1 MQQQELC
8 IQGKFVKKLTK
19 KVKANLWTLN
29 LIVVDALSE
38 KLIKSAG
45 CKIPSNGLVRV
56 GGIDL
61 PSTAGIEVKYFG
73 TFKSNGMFACGRFE
87 YVEPKGEQSLIKLL
101 SSGAFKGIGRKTA
114 TELVEKLGMS
124 VLELLKTG
132 QLKKIEETIG
142 RNKACLVEIG
152 YQKIQGLAELQ
163 VYLMAFG
170 VSIPVISKIWDKWG
184 YEALNKA
191 KTNPFELM
199 EIDGFGFTSANKIA
213 ESLGMNTKNPLRI
226 RETLYYSLINLLL
239 FSSGDLY
246 QTRSSIIK
254 EAQNYLGEGN
264 YEGINEE
271 IENLAKEKRIAIRS
285 QNLIYPMFNEKAEY
299 YTCQCAL
306 DLNEVKVEKKIQ
318 EIVED
323 EVMKYNKKYGKT
335 LSQKQLQAVNKSLC
349 NKFSIITGGPGTGK
363 TTIIQAIIQIFK
375 NIYGEDEP
383 ITLLAPTGKAAQR
396 MSEVCKMPA
405 KTIHSRLK
413 IYEQEQTQT
422 DMLPCGLVI
431 VDESSMVDMFIAE
444 KLFKAVEVGSYLLL
458 VGDVDQLPSVGAGQ
472 VLNDFIESGAVPV
485 SRLTE
490 TFRQANGSLIIDNAQ
505 KINKG
510 DTKLEYGDDFVFEKV
525 ENEEKA
531 IEKIVNLYLDET
543 ERVGADNVCIL
554 CPRRRMTEKNLLVTT
569 EYLNSI
575 IQDKVNPQVKDSP
588 IFEQEV
594 EKRIIQFRIG
604 SRVMQTKNNADT
616 SNGDI
621 GIITDITE
629 KTVKIKW
636 DSEKMTEEDVDNM
649 KTIVLGYCLTVHKS
663 QGSEYQSVIIPMIS
677 NQKCQ
682 LFKRNLLYTA
692 VTRAKKKVI
701 IVSDENKDKYSSLM
715 NYCIGNSD
723 KNNRKTLFSLRL
735 STNKEIREKGK
746 TK

>member
-1 MQQQELC
+1 MECSL
-8 IQGKFVKKLTK
+8 
-19 KVKANLWTLN
+19 
-29 LIVVDALSE
+29 VV
-38 KLIKSAG
+38 G
-45 CKIPSNGLVRV
+45 
-56 GGIDL
+56 
-61 PSTAGIEVKYFG
+61 
-73 TFKSNGMFACGRFE
+73 
-87 YVEPKGEQSLIKLL
+87 LIKLL

-246 QTRSSIIK
+246 QTRFSIIK

-604 SRVMQTKNNADT
+604 SRVMQTKNNVDT

>member
-1 MQQQELC
+1 MEITAKMVSDLRATTGAGLMDC
-8 IQGKFVKKLTK
+8 KK
-19 KVKANLWTLN
+19 A
-29 LIVVDALSE
+29 
-38 KLIKSAG
+38 
-45 CKIPSNGLVRV
+45 
-56 GGIDL
+56 
-61 PSTAGIEVKYFG
+61 
-73 TFKSNGMFACGRFE
+73 
-87 YVEPKGEQSLIKLL
+87 
-101 SSGAFKGIGRKTA
+101 
-114 TELVEKLGMS
+114 
-124 VLELLKTG
+124 
-132 QLKKIEETIG
+132 
-142 RNKACLVEIG
+142 
-152 YQKIQGLAELQ
+152 LAE
-163 VYLMAFG
+163 
-170 VSIPVISKIWDKWG
+170 
-184 YEALNKA
+184 
-191 KTNPFELM
+191 
-199 EIDGFGFTSANKIA
+199 A
-213 ESLGMNTKNPLRI
+213 EG
-226 RETLYYSLINLLL
+226 
-239 FSSGDLY
+239 
-246 QTRSSIIK
+246 
-254 EAQNYLGEGN
+254 
-264 YEGINEE
+264 
-271 IENLAKEKRIAIRS
+271 
-285 QNLIYPMFNEKAEY
+285 
-299 YTCQCAL
+299 
-306 DLNEVKVEKKIQ
+306 
-318 EIVED
+318 
-323 EVMKYNKKYGKT
+323 
-335 LSQKQLQAVNKSLC
+335 
-349 NKFSIITGGPGTGK
+349 
-363 TTIIQAIIQIFK
+363 
-375 NIYGEDEP
+375 
-383 ITLLAPTGKAAQR
+383 
-396 MSEVCKMPA
+396 
-405 KTIHSRLK
+405 
-413 IYEQEQTQT
+413 
-422 DMLPCGLVI
+422 
-431 VDESSMVDMFIAE
+431 
-444 KLFKAVEVGSYLLL
+444 
-458 VGDVDQLPSVGAGQ
+458 
-472 VLNDFIESGAVPV
+472 
-485 SRLTE
+485 
-490 TFRQANGSLIIDNAQ
+490 
-505 KINKG
+505 
-510 DTKLEYGDDFVFEKV
+510 
-525 ENEEKA
+525 NEEKA

>member
-1 MQQQELC
+1 MQELC

-29 LIVVDALSE
+29 LIVVDSASE
-38 KLIKSAG
+38 KKLIKDAG
-45 CKIPSNGLVRV
+45 YKISSNKLLRV

-61 PSTAGIEVKYFG
+61 PSTSGIEVKYYGVFN
-73 TFKSNGMFACGRFE
+73 KNGAFAANRFE
-87 YVEPKGEQSLIKLL
+87 YIEPKSEQSLIKLL

-114 TELVEKLGMS
+114 TELVEKLGME
-124 VLELLKTG
+124 VLDLLKNK
-132 QLKKIEETIG
+132 QLKQIEDAIG
-142 RNKACLVEIG
+142 KKKACLIDIG

-163 VYLMAFG
+163 VYLMTFG
-170 VSIPVISKIWDKWG
+170 VSTPVISKIWDKYG
-184 YEALNKA
+184 AEALDKV

-199 EIDGFGFTSANKIA
+199 VVDGFGFTSANKIA
-213 ESLGMNTKNPLRI
+213 ESLGMDTKNPLRI
-226 RETLYYSLINLLL
+226 RETLYYSLINLLV
-239 FSSGDLY
+239 FSTGDLY
-246 QTRSSIIK
+246 QMRSSVIE
-254 EAQNYLGEGN
+254 EAQSWLGQGN
-264 YEGINEE
+264 YENINAEV
-271 IENLAKEKRIAIRS
+271 ENLAKEGRIAIRS
-285 QNLIYPMFNEKAEY
+285 KNLLYPMFNEKAEFN
-299 YTCQCAL
+299 TCQFAL
-306 DLNEVKVEKKIQ
+306 KLNDSKVEAKIQ
-318 EIVED
+318 DMVKD
-323 EVMKYNKKYGKT
+323 EVMKYNKTYNKT
-335 LSQKQLQAVNKSLC
+335 LSEKQLQAVNKSLC

-375 NIYGEDEP
+375 NIYGEEP

-396 MSEVCKMPA
+396 MTEVCKIPA

-413 IYEQEQTQT
+413 IYEQEQTTT
-422 DMLPCGLVI
+422 DILPSGLVI

-444 KLFKAVEVGSYLLL
+444 KLFKAVEEGSYLLL

-472 VLNDFIESGAVPV
+472 VLNDFIESGAIPV

-510 DTKLEYGDDFVFEKV
+510 ITNLEYGDDFVFEKV

-531 IEKIVNLYLDET
+531 IEKIVNLYLEET
-543 ERVGADNVCIL
+543 ERVGIDNVCIL
-554 CPRRRMTEKNLLVTT
+554 CPRRRMTEKNLMVTT
-569 EYLNSI
+569 EYLNGI
-575 IQDKVNPQVKDSP
+575 IQDKVNPQNPELPV
-588 IFEQEV
+588 FEQEV

-636 DSEKMTEEDVDNM
+636 DSDKVTEEDVDNM

-677 NQKCQ
+677 NQRCQ

-701 IVSDENKDKYSSLM
+701 IVSDEDKGKSNSLM
-715 NYCIGNSD
+715 NYCISNSD

-735 STNKEIREKGK
+735 STNKQKREKNDN
-746 TK
+746 